1 MSQSGEPRVHMDNR
15 DQEGHGATRGDT
27 LDLNVCSATLVKPM
41 VQIEST
47 TVAVSLSPGSLAK
60 RDTDHL
66 QNVSRIIPERKTD
79 RRRIINPTPLLVKL
93 EDKYVS
99 DKHLHPNGSICC

>member
-1 MSQSGEPRVHMDNR
+1 MSQSGEPRVHTDKR